1 MNTVCREVLHYQRSL
16 MFIHGHTQNSKN
28 VQNHAEADISQEMSH
43 ASNKER
49 RKLLTMDYATHHKNQ
64 LNGKNVDFSTVH
76 HNGLKVS
83 GVNVQHHVDKMEH
96 ENVKFIVRKS
106 VLMGEGRR
114 RMRRRKTLLSTF

>member
-1 MNTVCREVLHYQRSL
+1 MNIVCREVLRYQKNL
-16 MFIHGHTQNSKN
+16 MYIHGHTQNLRN
-28 VQNHAEADISQEMSH
+28 VQSHVVVDISQEMSH

-83 GVNVQHHVDKMEH
+83 GVNVQHHVDKMEQ

-106 VLMGEGRR
+106 VLMG
-114 RMRRRKTLLSTF
+114 KS